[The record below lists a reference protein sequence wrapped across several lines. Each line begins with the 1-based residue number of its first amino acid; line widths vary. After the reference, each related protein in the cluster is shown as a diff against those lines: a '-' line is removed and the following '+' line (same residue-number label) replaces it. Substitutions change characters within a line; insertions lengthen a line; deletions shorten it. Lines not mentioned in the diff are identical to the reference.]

1 MRKDPLVNGQY
12 YHIICRSIAKY
23 TIFNCPEDYGR
34 FMDITDLYRYLDFFY
49 RYSNFLA
56 LTQQF
61 QELIIENLRKE
72 NDQIV
77 EIVAYCIMPTHIHF
91 IIKQKVDGGIS
102 KYMARIL
109 NSYTRYFNTKLQ
121 RKGPL
126 YDGKFTSILIKT
138 DEHLLHLTRYIHLNS
153 VSAGLVKKPE
163 NWQYSSYKEYIES
176 DIDELKNNLCNYGEI
191 IALKPEEYKK
201 FVNDRISY
209 QKELSLIKYLIIN
222 DYDG

>member
-12 YHIICRSIAKY
+12 YHVISRSIAKY
-23 TIFNCPEDYGR
+23 TIFNSPEDYGR
-34 FMDITDLYRYLDFFY
+34 FMEITDLYRFSDFIY

-56 LTQQF
+56 LTQEF
-61 QELIIENLRKE
+61 QESIIENIREESSL
-72 NDQIV
+72 IV

-91 IIKQKVDGGIS
+91 ILKQKVNGGIS

-109 NSYTRYFNTKLQ
+109 NSYTRYFNTKLK

-126 YDGKFTSILIKT
+126 YDGKFTSILIKN

-153 VSAGLVKKPE
+153 VSAGLVRIPE

-176 DIDELKNNLCNYGEI
+176 DVDELKNNLCNYGEI
-191 IALKPEEYKK
+191 IDLKTEEYKN
-201 FVNDRISY
+201 FVNNRIAY
-209 QKELSLIKYLIIN
+209 QIELSLIKYLIIN